1 MSSTDYRRSSL
12 RRRRP
17 CATFFKTVPVVT
29 IYFFSAVFL
38 MFVECD
44 SARPHSFLRDREVDL
59 RRLNGYMNS
68 IGSPKVLV
76 KSLAKTVPRTKQ
88 VSLSRIKEQK
98 NLDEKRKFLK
108 ELFLRFRA
116 KAKASTLPSCACQ
129 WPEITSESFSRA
141 ILSTFTY
148 KV

>member
-1 MSSTDYRRSSL
+1 MCDS
-12 RRRRP
+12 
-17 CATFFKTVPVVT
+17 FKTVPVVT

-76 KSLAKTVPRTKQ
+76 KSLNKKVQMEETSLYQGSRNRKT
-88 VSLSRIKEQK
+88 LM
-98 NLDEKRKFLK
+98 RK
-108 ELFLRFRA
+108 
-116 KAKASTLPSCACQ
+116 
-129 WPEITSESFSRA
+129 ESF
-141 ILSTFTY
+141 
-148 KV
+148 